1 MDITV
6 IVAALASLQIAM
18 LGLLADLVDKRGQR

>member
-6 IVAALASLQIAM
+6 IVVLMASLQILA
-18 LGLLADLVDKRGQR
+18 LGLIADLVDKRSQK